1 MISFSYHGFILVAF
15 TIEGLFLFHLRS
27 GLAPFLFKKKNKG
40 ACRSKRPCEGIVCP
54 ISEMIGR
61 GGRSAVTP
69 EGEDDRK
76 ILSVRGSVTGDVAA
90 GRAPA
95 AQDAGE
101 VRSIHG
107 SVSIGVCNA
116 VACTRVCNAF

>member
-61 GGRSAVTP
+61 FGRSAVTP
-69 EGEDDRK
+69 EGKDDCK
-76 ILSVRGSVTGDVAA
+76 VLTVRGSVTVDVAA
-90 GRAPA
+90 LTAPA

-101 VRSIHG
+101 VGTIHG
-107 SVSIGVCNA
+107 SVSVGVCSTVAGTCVTFA
-116 VACTRVCNAF
+116 V

>member
-15 TIEGLFLFHLRS
+15 IIEGFILFHLRS
-27 GLAPFLFKKKNKG
+27 GLASFLSEKKNKG

-61 GGRSAVTP
+61 FGRSAVTP
-69 EGEDDRK
+69 EGKDDCK
-76 ILSVRGSVTGDVAA
+76 VLTVRGSVTVDVAA
-90 GRAPA
+90 LTAPA

-101 VRSIHG
+101 VGTIHG
-107 SVSIGVCNA
+107 SVSVGVCST
-116 VACTRVCNAF
+116 VACTGVTFAV